1 MTGLYAV
8 LAGALVFLV
17 TWFFKK
23 SSNENKIKD
32 LEKQKII
39 AKSYKTYEK
48 FFKKR
53 VVDGKRDSHKRRV
66 RDSTSG
72 KSV

>member
-39 AKSYKTYEK
+39 AKSY
-48 FFKKR
+48 
-53 VVDGKRDSHKRRV
+53 
-66 RDSTSG
+66 
-72 KSV
+72 